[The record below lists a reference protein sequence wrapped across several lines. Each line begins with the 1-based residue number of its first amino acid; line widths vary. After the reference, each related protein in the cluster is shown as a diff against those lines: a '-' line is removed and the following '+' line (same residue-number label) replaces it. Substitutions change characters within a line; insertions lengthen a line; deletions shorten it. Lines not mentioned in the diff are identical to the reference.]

1 VARLSRNEPAQ
12 ARMSLR
18 SSDGFT
24 LLDLQ
29 LVDLDGDG
37 SAELVLRYEARAGGE
52 AHFDVVAWRD

>member
-1 VARLSRNEPAQ
+1 
-12 ARMSLR
+12 MSLR